1 MLFINYHCNYQLH
14 TTLPIDH
21 LGYICYIGLQTF
33 LIFLSFV
40 IIWHMRCG
48 EKNAN
53 LQGASLALDSPLKAY
68 LSDIDKILT
77 YIVSGL
83 FLCPI
88 GFRTIIFLVFSQQGD
103 VILFA
108 YRFSFKGP
116 RFYAFSPLYSCLCIL
131 GGCELTKD
139 RPTRFFENYRYLRY
153 SHANTKL
160 CAEQVFFTYNY
171 FIISMNTWITL
182 III

>member
-1 MLFINYHCNYQLH
+1 
-14 TTLPIDH
+14 
-21 LGYICYIGLQTF
+21 
-33 LIFLSFV
+33 
-40 IIWHMRCG
+40 MRCG

-53 LQGASLALDSPLKAY
+53 LQGTSLALDSPLKAY
-68 LSDIDKILT
+68 LSDIDKILI

-160 CAEQVFFTYNY
+160 CAEQVFFNYNY

-182 III
+182 IIIWHRHHQSHSFLPDKIKTGLLN